1 MLNASVGVQRVMG
14 RLRRSSNHETSPM
27 TAPTG
32 SRSARRPSGGTLP
45 TRVQSSHIYPA
56 PHARRR
62 RRPLGPS
69 LAALRA
75 FIDRPWS
82 ARLVVDGLG
91 HERLVAVAAAGILLG
106 ASVLSVTPSGPSG
119 DTGGP
124 TGDGPT
130 PRLAIAGSGDG
141 QDVGSVEDAYVQPT
155 DRTTDPGYDSL
166 GASNVA
172 RQSDLL
178 ARSPDGRVYAQA
190 GAIAAAQPTDTQVEG
205 PFLADGTLLKPVA
218 VNTSVPDGS
227 ALIRTYKVK
236 AGDTLSTIAD
246 RFNVSTMTLWW
257 ANDLRAKDR
266 LVQGQVLNVPP
277 VSGLVVEVEATDTLA
292 SLAKGYKISED
303 EIVTTNHLQDRNLV
317 VGQVLVLPGAKG
329 AQILTPKPKPS
340 TTTRTTTRPRP
351 STGSSSN
358 RGTTPRP
365 PKSYSGGNFRWPT
378 SSHHIS
384 QYYHYGH
391 YGLDIDGSTGDP
403 IYAAAGGTVTFAGW
417 KNNGGGYQ
425 VWIAHGSGLYT
436 TYNHMSSVS
445 VGRGQSVGKGQRV
458 GRMGATG
465 FATGS
470 HLHFEVWKGPIWD
483 GGRRVN
489 PLAYL

>member
-14 RLRRSSNHETSPM
+14 RLRRSSNHETS
-27 TAPTG
+27 TTTVPTEV
-32 SRSARRPSGGTLP
+32 RSTRRPSGTLRHGV
-45 TRVQSSHIYPA
+45 TGSSHIYPA
-56 PHARRR
+56 PHARRQR
-62 RRPLGPS
+62 RRLAPS

-75 FIDRPWS
+75 FSQRPWTP
-82 ARLVVDGLG
+82 RLVIDGLG
-91 HERLVAVAAAGILLG
+91 HERIVAVAAAGILLG
-106 ASVLSVTPSGPSG
+106 ASVLSIAPSGPGG

-124 TGDGPT
+124 IGDGPA

-141 QDVGSVEDAYVQPT
+141 QDVGSVEDAYVQPS
-155 DRTTDPGYDSL
+155 DRSTDPAYDGPL
-166 GASNVA
+166 GALDVT

-190 GAIAAAQPTDTQVEG
+190 NAIAAAQPTDTQVEG

-218 VNTSVPDGS
+218 VNTTVPDGS
-227 ALIRTYKVK
+227 ALIGTYKVK

-246 RFNVSTMTLWW
+246 HFNVSTMTLWW

-266 LVQGQVLNVPP
+266 LVQGQVLNIPP
-277 VSGLVVEVEATDTLA
+277 VTGLVVEVESTDTLA
-292 SLAKGYKISED
+292 SLAKGYGISQD
-303 EIVTTNHLQDRNLV
+303 EIVATNHLQDRNLV

-329 AQILTPKPKPS
+329 AQILTPKPKPP
-340 TTTRTTTRPRP
+340 TTSPTTRPRP
-351 STGSSSN
+351 STGGSST
-358 RGTTPRP
+358 RTPP
-365 PKSYSGGNFRWPT
+365 PPRTYSGGNFRWPT
-378 SSHHIS
+378 TSHHIS

-470 HLHFEVWKGPIWD
+470 HLHFEVWKGPIWN
-483 GGRRVN
+483 GGRRIN